1 MVKRSKLLSVL
12 LSGAMLTSVLVG
24 CGSSNETSDGSDNS
38 SSDGK
43 DTLVV
48 WSHFQ
53 QNEVD
58 ALQDVVKQWGEENNV
73 KVDLKY
79 DGSEFDAMSQALQ
92 SGKGPDVVLGYPHD
106 NLGKLYKA
114 GLLATCPD
122 DLIDESLYSSEN
134 LFDSVTV
141 NGDRI
146 GVPVCQESIAL
157 YYNKDLVSSVPETF
171 EELIKIGKE
180 KGFEFDLTN
189 FYYAAGFLLNG
200 DSYIFKNNNGTLD
213 VNDIGLDSSDAIKGL
228 EFLKELVDEGL
239 MASDITDD
247 IAKSDFQAG
256 KTAFYISGPWN
267 VDSTKD
273 ANVNFDIAELPTL
286 NGNKLSNLTTIQSA
300 FVPSKSKNQDLAW
313 ELIKYLSENAS
324 QVLFEEGSRLPV
336 LTSAMES
343 DWFKSADYVQGFL
356 DQAENGTPT
365 PNIAEMSTVWNP
377 CANNIKSVLNGELTA
392 EEARSYMEDGQFE
405 AGSMLPKIEASV
417 EFVSADKDR
426 RAIITDLSL
435 AKEALAGKAGTLI
448 HK

>member
-228 EFLKELVDEGL
+228 EFLKELVDE
-239 MASDITDD
+239 
-247 IAKSDFQAG
+247 
-256 KTAFYISGPWN
+256 
-267 VDSTKD
+267 
-273 ANVNFDIAELPTL
+273 
-286 NGNKLSNLTTIQSA
+286 
-300 FVPSKSKNQDLAW
+300 
-313 ELIKYLSENAS
+313 
-324 QVLFEEGSRLPV
+324 
-336 LTSAMES
+336 
-343 DWFKSADYVQGFL
+343 
-356 DQAENGTPT
+356 
-365 PNIAEMSTVWNP
+365 
-377 CANNIKSVLNGELTA
+377 
-392 EEARSYMEDGQFE
+392 
-405 AGSMLPKIEASV
+405 
-417 EFVSADKDR
+417 
-426 RAIITDLSL
+426 
-435 AKEALAGKAGTLI
+435 
-448 HK
+448 

>member
-12 LSGAMLTSVLVG
+12 LSGAMLTSALVG
-24 CGSSNETSDGSDNS
+24 CGSSNESADGSDNS

-92 SGKGPDVVLGYPHD
+92 SGKGPDVVFGYPHD

-146 GVPVCQESIAL
+146 GVPICQESIAL

-313 ELIKYLSENAS
+313 ELIKYLSENTS

-343 DWFKSADYVQGFL
+343 DWLKSADYVQGFL

-392 EEARSYMEDGQFE
+392 EEAGKNMVTQIKSAIAEME
-405 AGSMLPKIEASV
+405 
-417 EFVSADKDR
+417 
-426 RAIITDLSL
+426 
-435 AKEALAGKAGTLI
+435 
-448 HK
+448 

>member
-213 VNDIGLDSSDAIKGL
+213 VNDIGLDSSDAIK
-228 EFLKELVDEGL
+228 ELVDEGL

-392 EEARSYMEDGQFE
+392 EEAGKNMVTQIKSAIAEME
-405 AGSMLPKIEASV
+405 
-417 EFVSADKDR
+417 
-426 RAIITDLSL
+426 
-435 AKEALAGKAGTLI
+435 
-448 HK
+448 

>member
-12 LSGAMLTSVLVG
+12 LSGTMLTTALVG
-24 CGSSNETSDGSDNS
+24 CGSSNETGDGSDNS
-38 SSDGK
+38 SSGK

-48 WSHFQ
+48 WSHLQ

-79 DGSEFDAMSQALQ
+79 DGAEFDAMSQALQ
-92 SGKGPDVVLGYPHD
+92 SGKGPDVVFGYPHD

-114 GLLATCPD
+114 GLLDTCPD
-122 DLIDESLYSSEN
+122 DLIDENLYSSEN

-141 NGDRI
+141 NGERI
-146 GVPVCQESIAL
+146 GVPICQESIAL
-157 YYNKDLVSSVPETF
+157 YYNKDLVSEVPETF
-171 EELIKIGKE
+171 EELLKVGKE

-189 FYYAAGFLLNG
+189 FYYAAGFLING

-213 VNDIGLDSSDAIKGL
+213 VNDIGLDNSDAVKGL

-256 KTAFYISGPWN
+256 KIAFYISGPWN
-267 VDSTKD
+267 VDSTEE
-273 ANVNFDIAELPTL
+273 ANINFDIAELPTL
-286 NGNKLSNLTTIQSA
+286 NGNKLNNLTTIQSA

-313 ELIKYLSENAS
+313 ELIKYLSENTS

-336 LTSAMES
+336 LTSAMENE
-343 DWFKSADYVQGFL
+343 WFKSADYVQGFL
-356 DQAENGTPT
+356 DQAENGIPT
-365 PNIAEMSTVWNP
+365 PNVAEMSTVWNP

-392 EEARSYMEDGQFE
+392 KE
-405 AGSMLPKIEASV
+405 AGKNMATQIK
-417 EFVSADKDR
+417 SAI
-426 RAIITDLSL
+426 A
-435 AKEALAGKAGTLI
+435 EMQ
-448 HK
+448 

>member
-12 LSGAMLTSVLVG
+12 LSGTMLTTALVG
-24 CGSSNETSDGSDNS
+24 CGSSNETGDGSDNLS
-38 SSDGK
+38 SGK

-79 DGSEFDAMSQALQ
+79 DGAEFDAMSQALQ

-146 GVPVCQESIAL
+146 GVPICQESIAL

-200 DSYIFKNNNGTLD
+200 DSYIFKNN
-213 VNDIGLDSSDAIKGL
+213 K
-228 EFLKELVDEGL
+228 
-239 MASDITDD
+239 
-247 IAKSDFQAG
+247 
-256 KTAFYISGPWN
+256 
-267 VDSTKD
+267 
-273 ANVNFDIAELPTL
+273 
-286 NGNKLSNLTTIQSA
+286 
-300 FVPSKSKNQDLAW
+300 
-313 ELIKYLSENAS
+313 
-324 QVLFEEGSRLPV
+324 
-336 LTSAMES
+336 
-343 DWFKSADYVQGFL
+343 
-356 DQAENGTPT
+356 
-365 PNIAEMSTVWNP
+365 
-377 CANNIKSVLNGELTA
+377 
-392 EEARSYMEDGQFE
+392 
-405 AGSMLPKIEASV
+405 
-417 EFVSADKDR
+417 
-426 RAIITDLSL
+426 
-435 AKEALAGKAGTLI
+435 
-448 HK
+448 